1 MMTKYIQNYQ
11 HHHHCH
17 CHKSNSHDNV
27 DSVDDGNDENNDDD
41 GDDGE
46 SCRLHGELISM
57 LLSECCAFYNISF
70 LCARV
75 LKESTV
81 INVMR
86 IQPQFKVSCWCCCC

>member
-17 CHKSNSHDNV
+17 CHKSNSHDSV
-27 DSVDDGNDENNDDD
+27 DSVDDGNDENTD
-41 GDDGE
+41 DDGE
-46 SCRLHGELISM
+46 SCRLHGELIST
-57 LLSECCAFYNISF
+57 LLSECCAFYNVSF

-86 IQPQFKVSCWCCCC
+86 IQPQFKVSCCCC